1 MKGDALVLFGITGDL
16 AHKKLYGALAG
27 LEAAGALDVPG
38 DRRGVQRLGRREAAR
53 RGAHDARQDAST
65 PAVVKR
71 LCARL
76 HYVRGD
82 YSDAA
87 TYRALR
93 DALGQAKHPVCYLAI
108 PPFLFDDVAEGLAG
122 IGVPRG
128 GRIVLEKPFGR
139 DLASAL
145 ELNALLHKHFAEDSI
160 YRIDHFL
167 GKEPVQNLMVFRFAN
182 TLLEPVWN
190 RHFVQSVQVTMAE
203 SFGVEGRGSF
213 YDGVGCLRDV
223 VQNHL
228 LQMVCLLAMEP
239 PIAADRRRAAR
250 RDRQG
255 DEDDPPAQAL
265 GARARPVRRL
275 PRRAGRGARAP
286 TPRRT
291 ARCACTST
299 PGAGPGVPFSIRAGK
314 ALADTV
320 QEAVVELRQP
330 PRLLFADRAHTPEPN
345 VLRFRLKP
353 DDTITLEMQAK
364 QPGDRLVSGR
374 VDLDVAYEAAL
385 GGEGPEAYQ
394 RLLGDA
400 LAGDQRLF
408 ARQDLVEAAWRVV
421 DPVLEKHAP
430 AIPYERGSW
439 GPARGHPRAARPAR
453 LAPSASHPT
462 AELIADHANGVEFAV
477 LSAHADNLAAVRSS
491 YEAFGRG
498 DLDGALAMMDDAI
511 VWHQAQ
517 GLDHGGVYHGLPAV
531 RAAVFDP
538 LDEQW
543 WEDFD
548 ATPSE
553 ILGGDDHVVVI
564 GRYTARAKGTGKP
577 LDVPFAH
584 VWKFA
589 DGKAVRFH
597 QFTDTRGWVDAL
609 ARPESQL
616 FGAFSVLFA
625 RGFVSPVPPEEEFV
639 HEENQVVPAVC
650 SGSRGHSARGDGV
663 GGAGSRE
670 EHAAR
675 PRASAARRRSTS
687 GCSPPSRVV
696 PASSGR
702 SSSRGRSTPSRRCPR
717 RWG

>member
-27 LEAAGALDVPG
+27 LEAAGALDVPVI
-38 DRRGVQRLGRREAAR
+38 GVASSDWDDKKLRSEVRETLGKSFTA
-53 RGAHDARQDAST
+53 
-65 PAVVKR
+65 AVVKR

-76 HYVRGD
+76 RYVRGN
-82 YSDAA
+82 YSDSA
-87 TYRALR
+87 TYQALR
-93 DALGQAKHPVCYLAI
+93 DAVGAARHPVCYLAI
-108 PPFLFDDVAEGLAG
+108 PPALFDDVAEGLAG

-213 YDGVGCLRDV
+213 YDSVGCLRDV

-239 PIAADRRRAAR
+239 PISATADAL
-250 RDRQG
+250 RDETVKVMKTIRPLKASELVRGQYVG
-255 DEDDPPAQAL
+255 YLDEPGVAPGSDTETYCAL
-265 GARARPVRRL
+265 RVHVDSWRWA
-275 PRRAGRGARAP
+275 
-286 TPRRT
+286 
-291 ARCACTST
+291 
-299 PGAGPGVPFSIRAGK
+299 GVPFSIRAGK
-314 ALADTV
+314 ALAGTV

-364 QPGDRLVSGR
+364 QPGERLVSGR

-421 DPVLEKHAP
+421 DPVLEKHAH

-439 GPARGHPRAARPAR
+439 GPEEDTRVLPGQRQWRR
-453 LAPSASHPT
+453 PSA
-462 AELIADHANGVEFAV
+462 
-477 LSAHADNLAAVRSS
+477 AA
-491 YEAFGRG
+491 G
-498 DLDGALAMMDDAI
+498 
-511 VWHQAQ
+511 
-517 GLDHGGVYHGLPAV
+517 
-531 RAAVFDP
+531 
-538 LDEQW
+538 
-543 WEDFD
+543 
-548 ATPSE
+548 
-553 ILGGDDHVVVI
+553 
-564 GRYTARAKGTGKP
+564 
-577 LDVPFAH
+577 
-584 VWKFA
+584 
-589 DGKAVRFH
+589 
-597 QFTDTRGWVDAL
+597 
-609 ARPESQL
+609 
-616 FGAFSVLFA
+616 
-625 RGFVSPVPPEEEFV
+625 
-639 HEENQVVPAVC
+639 
-650 SGSRGHSARGDGV
+650 
-663 GGAGSRE
+663 
-670 EHAAR
+670 
-675 PRASAARRRSTS
+675 
-687 GCSPPSRVV
+687 
-696 PASSGR
+696 
-702 SSSRGRSTPSRRCPR
+702 
-717 RWG
+717 